1 MILVSKSNGI
11 CGGCGEQIEMEWDL
25 DLVDSQKKA
34 EGISSNYESCESW
47 RCEVCG
53 NILKFYSYIWES
65 REGGTVTR
73 TG

>member
-34 EGISSNYESCESW
+34 EGIELFCLLIIDTTKKLHL
-47 RCEVCG
+47 
-53 NILKFYSYIWES
+53 NI
-65 REGGTVTR
+65 
-73 TG
+73 